1 MDKRHASIIKMIKL
15 QVPNLRCEVFFGIDD
30 KTVTKAE
37 KKSNRPVLTCDVNL
51 YGLAQDAELVGT
63 YLGDANILLQE
74 PTVVIISVPYCNPH
88 VYSRNKDLCTPF
100 FTQHQPEEDD
110 SFDQEIHKIL
120 SESHKYESDPSFVQD
135 PRIKSRLQP

>member
-1 MDKRHASIIKMIKL
+1 MDKRRASIIKMIKL

-37 KKSNRPVLTCDVNL
+37 KKSNRLVLTCDVNL

-74 PTVVIISVPYCNPH
+74 PTGVIISVPYCNPH
-88 VYSRNKDLCTPF
+88 VYSRNEDLCTPF
-100 FTQHQPEEDD
+100 FTQQRPEDD
-110 SFDQEIHKIL
+110 DFDQEIHKIL
-120 SESHKYESDPSFVQD
+120 SQSHTYETNPNFVQD